1 MERRSVVDIDHGM
14 SVRGQKRSW
23 SKRLDRDYTG
33 QITQE
38 GNYFGL
44 ESGGQSLRTSIGLPP
59 LCTVGAAEFEPPAS
73 GKIALFST
81 AIEFDVFSSP
91 LPAVAAGDVVQLVS
105 GLSLDCAD
113 GCANRGP
120 AINDPAK
127 TAATRR

>member
-1 MERRSVVDIDHGM
+1 MTTQGN
-14 SVRGQKRSW
+14 
-23 SKRLDRDYTG
+23 Y
-33 QITQE
+33 QE

-105 GLSLDCAD
+105 GFSLDCAD

-127 TAATRR
+127 IAATRR